1 MDSIIAHLTAGP
13 GVSLW
18 VQALLVAISF
28 VGSLLA
34 ATLGL
39 GGGAMVLAV
48 MALYFPPAVLIPL
61 HGVVQVGSNCGRA
74 VLLIRH
80 VIRTVLPV
88 FVVGSVIGAVAG
100 AKLVVSLP
108 VAWLQLVVA
117 LFVIYAAWG
126 ARFKFA
132 GGEPS
137 QIKFFIVGTL
147 AAFAT
152 MFVGATG
159 PLIAPFVVSSS
170 GDRRQVVATHATL
183 MTVQHGVKILA
194 FGFLG
199 FVFWPY
205 VPFLAAML
213 VAGFAGTWVGRH
225 ILHRLP
231 EHAFRVGFSVVLS
244 LLAMELLWRSLPA
257 VLGMK

>member
-1 MDSIIAHLTAGP
+1 M
-13 GVSLW
+13 
-18 VQALLVAISF
+18 LLAWLI
-28 VGSLLA
+28 VGSA
-34 ATLGL
+34 
-39 GGGAMVLAV
+39 
-48 MALYFPPAVLIPL
+48 
-61 HGVVQVGSNCGRA
+61 
-74 VLLIRH
+74 
-80 VIRTVLPV
+80 
-88 FVVGSVIGAVAG
+88 IGAIAG

-108 VAWLQLVVA
+108 VSWLQLVVA

-126 ARFKFA
+126 SRFKFA
-132 GGEPS
+132 GGKPS
-137 QIKFFIVGTL
+137 QIKFFIVGVL

-159 PLIAPFVVSSS
+159 PLVAPFVVSSS
-170 GDRRQVVATHATL
+170 GDRGQVVATRAML

-213 VAGFAGTWVGRH
+213 VAGFAGTWFGRN

-231 EHAFRVGFSVVLS
+231 EHAFRVGFSVVLT

-257 VLGMK
+257 VLGLK

>member
-1 MDSIIAHLTAGP
+1 MDSFIAYLTAGP

-18 VQALLVAISF
+18 VQLLLVGVSF

-34 ATLGL
+34 AVFGL

-48 MALYFPPAVLIPL
+48 MALFFPPAVLIPL

-74 VLLIRH
+74 VLMIRQ
-80 VIRTVLPV
+80 VLRTILPV
-88 FVVGSVIGAVAG
+88 FILGSALGAALG

-108 VAWLQLVVA
+108 VYWLQLIVA
-117 LFVIYAAWG
+117 LFVLYAAWG
-126 ARFKFA
+126 SRFKFS
-132 GGEPS
+132 GGKPS
-137 QIKFFIVGTL
+137 KAKFFVVGSL

-159 PLIAPFVVSSS
+159 PLIAPFVVSAS
-170 GDRRQVVATHATL
+170 GDRRQVVATHAML

-194 FGFLG
+194 FGLVG

-205 VPFLAAML
+205 VPLLAAML

-225 ILHRLP
+225 VLERLP
-231 EHAFRVGFSVVLS
+231 ERLFRVCFSAVLT
-244 LLAMELLWRSLPA
+244 LLALELLWRSLPRA
-257 VLGMK
+257 LGLK

>member
-1 MDSIIAHLTAGP
+1 VDSVLAYLADGP
-13 GVSLW
+13 GIPLSA
-18 VQALLVAISF
+18 QSLLVVVSF
-28 VGSLLA
+28 AGSALA

-39 GGGAMVLAV
+39 GGGALVLAV

-74 VLLIRH
+74 ALMIRQ
-80 VIRTVLPV
+80 VIGGILPI
-88 FVVGSVIGAVAG
+88 FIIGSIIGAVAG

-108 VAWLQLVVA
+108 VSWLQLVVA

-126 ARFKFA
+126 ARFKFS
-132 GGEPS
+132 GGRPS
-137 QIKFFIVGTL
+137 QAKFFIVGML

-159 PLIAPFVVSSS
+159 PLIAPFVISSS
-170 GDRRQVVATHATL
+170 GDRRQVVATHAML

-199 FVFWPY
+199 FAFWPY

-213 VAGFAGTWVGRH
+213 VAGFAGTWFGRN
-225 ILHRLP
+225 ILYRLP
-231 EHAFRVGFSVVLS
+231 EHAFRLGFSLVLT
-244 LLAMELLWRSLPA
+244 LLALELLWRSLPA
-257 VLGMK
+257 VLGLK

>member
-1 MDSIIAHLTAGP
+1 LDSFIAYLTDGP
-13 GVSLW
+13 GLSLW
-18 VQALLVAISF
+18 VQAFLIAVSF

-39 GGGAMVLAV
+39 GGGAMLLAV

-74 VLLIRH
+74 VLMIRQ
-80 VIRTVLPV
+80 VMRTVLPV
-88 FVVGSVIGAVAG
+88 FIVGSAIGAFAG
-100 AKLVVSLP
+100 ARLVVSLP

-126 ARFKFA
+126 SRFKFA

-137 QIKFFIVGTL
+137 QIKFFVVGVL

-170 GDRRQVVATHATL
+170 GDRRRVVATHAML

-199 FVFWPY
+199 FEFWPY
-205 VPFLAAML
+205 APFLAAML
-213 VAGFAGTWVGRH
+213 VAGFAGTWFGRN

-231 EHAFRVGFSVVLS
+231 EHAFRIGFSLVLTA
-244 LLAMELLWRSLPA
+244 LAAELLWRSLPA
-257 VLGMK
+257 VLGLK